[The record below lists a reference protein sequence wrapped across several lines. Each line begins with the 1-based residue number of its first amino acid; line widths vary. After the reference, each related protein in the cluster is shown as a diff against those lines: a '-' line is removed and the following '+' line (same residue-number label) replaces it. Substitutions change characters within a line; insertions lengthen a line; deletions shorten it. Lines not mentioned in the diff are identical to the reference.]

1 MSGHARDCEADMR
14 EYNKLTKELLAEGY
28 SAECHPDYVMVGSTC
43 PDKDNPLSNLDGGF
57 VYVRSHIRKMTFR
70 TPCGLQCRGESCMSS
85 LELEGIEWT
94 FENDMAT
101 VQCPYRIAVC
111 EDKHES
117 LPCTGVIKTW
127 CNVHQVDE
135 PYQYENS
142 LEQVEE
148 LEEKIEDIAGIRLIC
163 QFVEDI
169 NAVVEIIRN
178 RKDLEIKQ
186 EKDYITQSKP
196 SGYRSYHIIVYYTV
210 HTINGPKRLEVE
222 IQIRTMAMNF
232 WSTIEHSLQYKY
244 KEHMPDELRMRLLRV
259 ADAVDALDNEM
270 ASVRDEIMDAQNSN
284 RQKATI
290 ISDIL
295 NNIDNLY
302 YVANEREVTKIQ
314 NEFFKI
320 YQKDDMEMLMRF
332 NKQLDIIAETYRAQS
347 VAGNIL

>member
-1 MSGHARDCEADMR
+1 MEIQLWR
-14 EYNKLTKELLAEGY
+14 EILA
-28 SAECHPDYVMVGSTC
+28 
-43 PDKDNPLSNLDGGF
+43 
-57 VYVRSHIRKMTFR
+57 
-70 TPCGLQCRGESCMSS
+70 
-85 LELEGIEWT
+85 
-94 FENDMAT
+94 
-101 VQCPYRIAVC
+101 PYQLA
-111 EDKHES
+111 
-117 LPCTGVIKTW
+117 
-127 CNVHQVDE
+127 VDE
-135 PYQYENS
+135 LVVKFNHIKQQYQNAKMYSPIENVSGRVKRVSSILEKTQRKHVS
-142 LEQVEE
+142 LEE

-196 SGYRSYHIIVYYTV
+196 SGYRSYHIIAYYTV